1 MTNNKQ
7 QTAVEWFHQK
17 TWALKI
23 QLEKG
28 EISIGEYA
36 NTYATLYEQAK
47 EMEKEQRSIKLP
59 SDLLCINCDE
69 SKSSHNVCMDC
80 IIKIGRQNIELPS
93 DEEIEDAS
101 LEENNDD
108 LSPAEEFQSGAKWM
122 RNKIQGGEQ

>member
-7 QTAVEWFHQK
+7 QTAVDWFHQK

-47 EMEKEQRSIKLP
+47 EMEKERLIDAFDEGQEYEYQYH
-59 SDLLCINCDE
+59 INSTPKFDSE
-69 SKSSHNVCMDC
+69 TWYNETY
-80 IIKIGRQNIELPS
+80 G
-93 DEEIEDAS
+93 
-101 LEENNDD
+101 
-108 LSPAEEFQSGAKWM
+108 
-122 RNKIQGGEQ
+122 GGEQ